1 MGTIHPLI
9 HPDMKPIV
17 LASCLLWIPF
27 VARPEVP
34 AEPVAKTGE
43 VIFSDYPSIQAAL
56 DANPNRILQLPP
68 GDHEISEKIRLR
80 GKGSG
85 LVGPGRIIQTNPE
98 RPHLEIEDTV
108 SVEVRDLT
116 LIRPEGKT
124 ETRHEAIIAI
134 RSRDLVIENV
144 RVLDNWSNAGTIS
157 LRECRDARISR
168 CLVRNYMRI
177 SIDDRTGSEDWGYA
191 FRCSDGTAISLDRS
205 SGCLIEGNRIVE
217 ERLVPTREVREQYG
231 LGDFVK
237 KNPVKGKIVNDVMW
251 NADYTDAW
259 QQGSAIVVNAP
270 KESTMTRLLGNHI
283 ENAAQGIDI
292 HSDQVI
298 VANNLI
304 ANAFIGM
311 KAMHGS
317 RNVLITG
324 NQFVRNSLWAIG
336 LMPGTGAD
344 AENSDGGSIVANNL
358 ISQFGHGDASWI
370 WGTERSPFKF
380 DNGQEADDPPLTDVL
395 VQGNVV
401 DCIGEPRY
409 RYAVVVAGGDDGP
422 KGLRFANNL
431 FAPGREGVANVELK

>member
-1 MGTIHPLI
+1 MKSFLISLTTILFWSGAFAAPPSL
-9 HPDMKPIV
+9 
-17 LASCLLWIPF
+17 S
-27 VARPEVP
+27 VA
-34 AEPVAKTGE
+34 G
-43 VIFSDYPSIQAAL
+43 YPSIQAAL
-56 DANPNRILQLPP
+56 DANPGKVLVVPP

-85 LVGPGRIIQTNPE
+85 LAGAGRIIQTNPGQ
-98 RPHLEIEDTV
+98 PHLEIEDAV
-108 SVEVRDLT
+108 AAEVRDLS
-116 LIRPEGKT
+116 LARPEGKK
-124 ETRHEAIIAI
+124 ETRHEAIVAI
-134 RSRDLVIENV
+134 RCRDLVIENV
-144 RVLDNWSNAGTIS
+144 RILDNWSSAGTIT
-157 LRECRDARISR
+157 LRECRDARISH

-177 SIDDRTGSEDWGYA
+177 SIDDRTASEDWGYA
-191 FRCSDGTAISLDRS
+191 FRCTDGTAISLDRS

-217 ERLVPTREVREQYG
+217 ERLVPTREVREQHG

-251 NADYTDAW
+251 NADYSDAW

-270 KESTMTRLLGNHI
+270 KDSSMTRLIGNQI

-298 VANNLI
+298 VADNFVV
-304 ANAFIGM
+304 NAFIGM

-317 RNVLITG
+317 RNVLING

-344 AENSDGGSIVANNL
+344 AGNSDGGSIVANNL
-358 ISQFGHGDASWI
+358 ISRFGEGDAAWI
-370 WGTERSPFKF
+370 WGRERSPFKF
-380 DNGQEADDPPLTDVL
+380 DNGQEADDPPLRDVL

-401 DCIGEPRY
+401 DCIGEPLY
-409 RYAVVVAGGDDGP
+409 RYAVIVAGGEDGP

-431 FAPGREGVANVELK
+431 FAPGWDGVANVELLP

>member
-1 MGTIHPLI
+1 MKSFLI
-9 HPDMKPIV
+9 SVATLMV
-17 LASCLLWIPF
+17 LSGA
-27 VARPEVP
+27 VAAPP
-34 AEPVAKTGE
+34 SFSVA
-43 VIFSDYPSIQAAL
+43 DYPSIQAAL
-56 DANPNRILQLPP
+56 DANPGKVLEVPP
-68 GDHEISEKIRLR
+68 GDHVISEKIRLR
-80 GKGSG
+80 GNGSG
-85 LVGPGRIIQTNPE
+85 LAGPGRIIQINPDQ
-98 RPHLEIEDTV
+98 PHLEIEDAV
-108 SVEVRDLT
+108 AVAVRDLT
-116 LIRPEGKT
+116 LVRPEGKT
-124 ETRHEAIIAI
+124 ETRHEAIVAI
-134 RSRDLVIENV
+134 RCRDLVIENV

-168 CLVRNYMRI
+168 CLVRNYMRV
-177 SIDDRTGSEDWGYA
+177 SIDDRTTSEDWGYA
-191 FRCSDGTAISLDRS
+191 FRCTDGTAIGLDRS

-217 ERLVPTREVREQYG
+217 ERLVPTREVRDQHG

-270 KESTMTRLLGNHI
+270 KESSMTRLLGNQI

-298 VANNLI
+298 VANNLVV
-304 ANAFIGM
+304 NAFIGM

-344 AENSDGGSIVANNL
+344 AGNSDGGSIVANNL
-358 ISQFGHGDASWI
+358 ISQFGHGDAAWI
-370 WGTERSPFKF
+370 WGRERSPFKF
-380 DNGQEADDPPLTDVL
+380 DNGQEPDDPPLRDVL

-401 DCIGEPRY
+401 DCIGEPLY
-409 RYAVVVAGGDDGP
+409 RYAVIVAGGDDGP

-431 FAPGREGVANVELK
+431 FAPGRDGVANVELPP

>member
-1 MGTIHPLI
+1 MKCRLAFLLLCFLI
-9 HPDMKPIV
+9 PPAAK
-17 LASCLLWIPF
+17 A
-27 VARPEVP
+27 EVP
-34 AEPVAKTGE
+34 AASLSVA
-43 VIFSDYPSIQAAL
+43 DHPSIQAAL
-56 DANPNRILQLPP
+56 DANPGRVVHLPP
-68 GDHEISEKIRLR
+68 GDYEISAKLRLR
-80 GKGSG
+80 GDGSG
-85 LVGPGRIIQTNPE
+85 LAGPGRIIQTNPDQ
-98 RPHLEIEDTV
+98 PHLEIEDAAA
-108 SVEVRDLT
+108 VEVRDLT
-116 LIRPEGKT
+116 LTRPEGKT
-124 ETRHEAIIAI
+124 ETRVEAILAI
-134 RSRDLVIENV
+134 RCRDLVIENV

-157 LRECRDARISR
+157 LRDCRDARISR

-177 SIDDRTGSEDWGYA
+177 SIDDRTRSEDWGYA

-205 SGCLIEGNRIVE
+205 SGCLIEGNRLIE
-217 ERLVPTREVREQYG
+217 ERLVPTREVRDQYG

-270 KESTMTRLLGNHI
+270 KDSTMTRLLGNHI

-298 VANNLI
+298 VANNI
-304 ANAFIGM
+304 VGNAFIGM

-324 NQFVRNSLWAIG
+324 NQFLRNSLWAIG

-358 ISQFGHGDASWI
+358 ISGFGHGDAAWI

-380 DNGQEADDPPLTDVL
+380 DNGQEADDPPLRDVL

-401 DCIGEPRY
+401 DCLGEPRY
-409 RYAVVVAGGDDGP
+409 RYAVIVAGGEDGP
-422 KGLRFANNL
+422 KGLRFVDNL
-431 FAPGREGVANVELK
+431 FAPGRDGVANVELP